1 MSTSYINYG
10 IFGIIPVGEFEM
22 NTIKSDE
29 GAAHHCRKQRLIMRK
44 PKQLSFADK
53 MNQFNDEFIE
63 LEIRIM
69 RELIRFVDAHKPTPQ
84 ENADV

>member
-1 MSTSYINYG
+1 
-10 IFGIIPVGEFEM
+10 
-22 NTIKSDE
+22 
-29 GAAHHCRKQRLIMRK
+29 MRK

-69 RELIRFVDAHKPTPQ
+69 RDLIRFVDAHKPTRGGGG
-84 ENADV
+84 VGGTLS

>member
-1 MSTSYINYG
+1 
-10 IFGIIPVGEFEM
+10 VEKFE
-22 NTIKSDE
+22 
-29 GAAHHCRKQRLIMRK
+29 MRK

-69 RELIRFVDAHKPTPQ
+69 RELLRFVDAHKPTSQ